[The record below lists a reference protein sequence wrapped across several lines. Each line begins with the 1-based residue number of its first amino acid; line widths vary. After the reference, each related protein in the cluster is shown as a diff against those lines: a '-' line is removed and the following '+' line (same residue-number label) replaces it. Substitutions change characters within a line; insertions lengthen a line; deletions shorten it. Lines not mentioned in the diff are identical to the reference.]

1 MAFLWKLGSNPLPQ
15 KHSPLYPAYLCVLNS
30 FPPHFALHFAPLC
43 DSVPCRTVYSMPL
56 IIVVTHCLTVT
67 HSCLT
72 FLLCISEQRSP
83 FLPQNLTPRCI
94 PVSVCV
100 CVFLFLS
107 LSFSLSDPLLFSSV
121 LLFLIVFQI
130 LYNRSPTQAQCSFS
144 VLQLLLRFL
153 LNVSILQQIKS
164 CLRNYFVLRKGT
176 TIKLTSSVI
185 QSHQSLC
192 HLATFSDTNFTSLN
206 FIRGKNS

>member
-72 FLLCISEQRSP
+72 FLYFWTEIAFFALEPHPKMHSC
-83 FLPQNLTPRCI
+83 L
-94 PVSVCV
+94 CV
-100 CVFLFLS
+100 CECLS
-107 LSFSLSDPLLFSSV
+107 LSLSLTLCSFQVSSSSSLFSKSFITGPPLKLNV
-121 LLFLIVFQI
+121 LFLYYNCCYAFCWMF
-130 LYNRSPTQAQCSFS
+130 LYFNKLNR
-144 VLQLLLRFL
+144 
-153 LNVSILQQIKS
+153 VSAITLS
-164 CLRNYFVLRKGT
+164 
-176 TIKLTSSVI
+176 
-185 QSHQSLC
+185 
-192 HLATFSDTNFTSLN
+192 
-206 FIRGKNS
+206 

>member
-72 FLLCISEQRSP
+72 FLLCTEIAFFALEPHPKMHSC
-83 FLPQNLTPRCI
+83 LC
-94 PVSVCV
+94 VCV
-100 CVFLFLS
+100 CLSLFLS
-107 LSFSLSDPLLFSSV
+107 LSLSDPLLFSSV

-192 HLATFSDTNFTSLN
+192 HLATFSDINF
-206 FIRGKNS
+206 RK